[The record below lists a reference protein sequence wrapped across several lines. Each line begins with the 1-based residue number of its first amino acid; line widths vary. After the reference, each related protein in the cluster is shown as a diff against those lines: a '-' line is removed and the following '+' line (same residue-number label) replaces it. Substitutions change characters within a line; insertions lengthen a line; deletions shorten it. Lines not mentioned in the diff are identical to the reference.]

1 MNQADDISDKELSEL
16 YHGASRERSPASLD
30 RAILDLA
37 REHVQMHNT
46 NTRLRKLT
54 PRFAWAA
61 VIVLSIGVV
70 LSIQFSEDSRVNDI
84 TRHLSK
90 PAQKPAKYE
99 EQVPQNF
106 AAKRKTAPGVSDNK
120 SDALEK
126 SEIAKFSAEIPAET
140 SIPEAKSSDIAK
152 APRSQVSAQPSAPPS
167 ETFERSR
174 LNRAPP
180 PATIVAE
187 KPRQIAPSESKATVA
202 AAPRLMLRAPQGAS
216 EPEPAAPS
224 SAQPVL
230 PSTESTASG
239 AGQLAQPSNDSA
251 ISPPRAKLKSKPK
264 QQDKAQVAPFRCADL
279 SQYACA
285 VSPRCVLTK
294 SDNALTCRDATNR
307 CESAINQLAA
317 NAATVCEGLGGCR
330 FISGDCECN
339 KQSEQC
345 VCKSKGPAICQP
357 AK

>member
-1 MNQADDISDKELSEL
+1 MNPADDISDKELSEL
-16 YHGASRERSPASLD
+16 YHDASRERSPGSLD

-61 VIVLSIGVV
+61 VIVLSVGVV
-70 LSIQFSEDSRVNDI
+70 LSIQFSEDSKVHDI

-90 PAQKPAKYE
+90 LPQKPARYE
-99 EQVPQNF
+99 EQIPQNI
-106 AAKRKTAPGVSDNK
+106 AAKRKAAPSAENK
-120 SDALEK
+120 SEANDK
-126 SEIAKFSAEIPAET
+126 REIAKFSAEILAEK
-140 SIPEAKSSDIAK
+140 SIRESKSSDVAK
-152 APRSQVSAQPSAPPS
+152 APQPLANAQVPTQPSEAS
-167 ETFERSR
+167 ELSR
-174 LNRAPP
+174 LNRPEA
-180 PATIVAE
+180 AQ
-187 KPRQIAPSESKATVA
+187 KPRHRPQSESKSDATVA
-202 AAPRLMLRAPQGAS
+202 AAPRLMLRPPQSAS
-216 EPEPAAPS
+216 EPEPTPS
-224 SAQPVL
+224 PAL
-230 PSTESTASG
+230 TLAPSTESTASG
-239 AGQLAQPSNDSA
+239 ARPLAQPLNDSA
-251 ISPPRAKLKSKPK
+251 FSPPKAKLKSKPK
-264 QQDKAQVAPFRCADL
+264 QTEKAQGAPFRCAEL

-294 SDNALTCRDATNR
+294 SDNALTCRDAANR

-345 VCKSKGPAICQP
+345 VCKSKGPASCQP
-357 AK
+357 LN